1 VRQARSTATLFF
13 AAAVLALASPAT
25 AAPLAAAP
33 KRIVSMN
40 LCVDQYLMVLA
51 DPGQIGALSRF
62 ARDPDMSFYARE
74 ARSLPI
80 SRSTVEEVLALRPD
94 MIFASPYRSKTA
106 FAPLERKGV
115 PVLEVGGANT
125 FEEIIAQTR
134 MIAAAVG
141 HPERGEALIA
151 RMRSELAQV
160 EARPKAAG
168 VAAYYQRRG
177 FLTGEGT
184 LVDEIMRRAGLTNLA
199 TQLKL
204 GPISRLP
211 LESIVKARPDYLI
224 LEADAVRQPDNGAQ
238 MLFHP
243 ALERVVPAGRRLV
256 IPQPLTVCGGPFY
269 AQAVESLRSQA
280 LAAALRPH

>member
-1 VRQARSTATLFF
+1 VRQARSTAALLI
-13 AAAVLALASPAT
+13 AALLTMARPAV
-25 AAPLAAAP
+25 AAPP
-33 KRIVSMN
+33 QRIVSMN

-51 DPGQIGALSRF
+51 DPGQIRALSRF
-62 ARDPDMSFYARE
+62 SRDPNMSFYAEE
-74 ARSLPI
+74 AKRLPI

-125 FEEIIAQTR
+125 FEDIVTQARQ
-134 MIAAAVG
+134 IAAAVG
-141 HPERGEALIA
+141 HPERGEALIV
-151 RMRSELAQV
+151 RMREELAQV
-160 EARPKAAG
+160 EARPKASG

-204 GPISRLP
+204 EPISRLP
-211 LESIVKARPDYLI
+211 LESIVKARPDFLI
-224 LEADAVRQPDNGAQ
+224 LEADAGKKADNGAA

-243 ALERVVPAGRRLV
+243 ALERVVPPSRRLV

-269 AQAVESLRSQA
+269 PQAIESLRSQA
-280 LAAALRPH
+280 IAAAQH